1 MVDLLCGERG
11 IVPYE
16 PPMGIKSSAAADGG
30 KVGGPLRN
38 QPGDQSMYCPF
49 FGLQE
54 KPFSIT
60 PDPRF
65 LFLSPS
71 HQEALGH
78 LLYGIEERKGFIS
91 VTGEVGTG
99 KTLLCRALLDRLG
112 SDVRTALIFNSFL
125 SEMELLRSINEDFGI
140 SQGGATRK
148 ELIDLLNNY
157 LIGEFSAGRNAVLI
171 IDEAQNLAPPVLEQ
185 IRMLSNLETER
196 GKLLQIV
203 LVGQP
208 ELRQQLGRP
217 ELRQLNQRIAL
228 RYHIQPF
235 NRQET
240 VDYINHRLVVAGSHG
255 GVKFSRRALS
265 AIYRLSAGVPR
276 KINLLC
282 DRAMLSAYVHES
294 NLIEH
299 THVRQASHELAGQDG
314 GASRPAA
321 RDRSRYRLL
330 IMQGLFLGLALTVGG
345 GTWLGLNWSKI
356 LEVLVV
362 MPGEMTGTSAK
373 ALIAS
378 SDGAA
383 EPPKDV
389 QIAKLPETSGDHA
402 PPQDQLD
409 SPPLTGNG
417 MSGETSTSGEAVE
430 GLTRSIA
437 GISGFSPAGLLG
449 EVLLRALLVEFR
461 RDLQQRGAS
470 AKPTL
475 VHVASGFGL
484 EMLPIRI
491 DLNRLKQFRVACL
504 VETASS
510 PASEPTLLIVR
521 GVSAEGVELTDASGV
536 IRRLGDAEF
545 AKHWFGQAYL
555 FHRRGLELRQ
565 ILSRG
570 KQNPE
575 VRMLQ
580 RRLSE
585 LGYMET
591 EPTGLFDD
599 ETTEAVR
606 RLQKEHAI
614 QVDGAAGAAT
624 KIVLYH
630 LVGRSLA
637 EVRQE

>member
-1 MVDLLCGERG
+1 
-11 IVPYE
+11 
-16 PPMGIKSSAAADGG
+16 
-30 KVGGPLRN
+30 
-38 QPGDQSMYCPF
+38 MYCPF

-78 LLYGIEERKGFIS
+78 LLYGIEERKGFIT

-140 SQGGATRK
+140 SRGGETRK
-148 ELIDLLNNY
+148 ELIDLLNQY
-157 LIGEFSAGRNAVLI
+157 VIGEFSAGRNAVLI

-203 LVGQP
+203 LIGQP
-208 ELRQQLGRP
+208 ELRQQLARP

-235 NRQET
+235 NRQES

-265 AIYRLSAGVPR
+265 AIYRLSAGIPR

-299 THVRQASHELAGQDG
+299 THVRQASHELEGQHG
-314 GASRPAA
+314 GAFRPVA
-321 RDRSRYRLL
+321 RDLSRHRLL
-330 IMQGLFLGLALTVGG
+330 IRQGLFLGLALTVGG

-356 LEVLVV
+356 PELLVV

-373 ALIAS
+373 ALIAP

-383 EPPKDV
+383 EPPEDV

-409 SPPLTGNG
+409 SPPLTSDGR
-417 MSGETSTSGEAVE
+417 SGETLTSEEVVEA
-430 GLTRSIA
+430 LTRNIA

-470 AKPTL
+470 AKTTL

-484 EMLPIRI
+484 EMLPLRI

-504 VETASS
+504 VETVSS

-521 GVSAEGVELTDASGV
+521 GVSADGVELTDASGV

-545 AKHWFGQAYL
+545 AKSWFGQAYL

-591 EPTGLFDD
+591 EPSGLFDD

-614 QVDGAAGAAT
+614 QVDGAAGPAT

>member
-1 MVDLLCGERG
+1 
-11 IVPYE
+11 
-16 PPMGIKSSAAADGG
+16 
-30 KVGGPLRN
+30 
-38 QPGDQSMYCPF
+38 MYCPF

-78 LLYGIEERKGFIS
+78 LLYGIEERKGFIT

-112 SDVRTALIFNSFL
+112 RHVRTALIFNSFL
-125 SEMELLRSINEDFGI
+125 SEIELLRSINEDFGI
-140 SQGGATRK
+140 PQRGATRK
-148 ELIDLLNNY
+148 ELIDLLNQY

-171 IDEAQNLAPPVLEQ
+171 IDEAQNLASPVLEQ

-203 LVGQP
+203 LIGQP
-208 ELRQQLGRP
+208 ELRAQLCRP

-235 NRQET
+235 TRQET
-240 VDYINHRLVVAGSHG
+240 EDYINHRLVVAGSHG

-265 AIYRLSAGVPR
+265 TIYRLSDGIPR

-282 DRAMLSAYVHES
+282 DRALLSAYVHET
-294 NLIEH
+294 NLIDH
-299 THVRQASHELAGQDG
+299 THVRQASLELEGQEG
-314 GASRPAA
+314 GAPRPVA
-321 RDRSRYRLL
+321 RDMSRHRFL
-330 IMQGLFLGLALTVGG
+330 IMQGLLLGLALTVGG
-345 GTWLGLNWSKI
+345 GTWLGMKWSKI
-356 LEVLVV
+356 LEFLVV
-362 MPGEMTGTSAK
+362 MPAEMTETSAK
-373 ALIAS
+373 TLIAS
-378 SDGAA
+378 SDGPAKPA
-383 EPPKDV
+383 KDPPMARL
-389 QIAKLPETSGDHA
+389 QETSGDHVSPQA
-402 PPQDQLD
+402 PTG
-409 SPPLTGNG
+409 SPPLT
-417 MSGETSTSGEAVE
+417 SGETMTSGEAVE
-430 GLTRSIA
+430 TPTQSIV
-437 GISGFSPAGLLG
+437 GISGFAPASLPG

-461 RDLQQRGAS
+461 RDPQQPGAS
-470 AKPTL
+470 AKTTL
-475 VHVASGFGL
+475 VSVASGFGL

-521 GVSAEGVELTDASGV
+521 GVSADGVELTDASGV

-545 AKHWFGQAYL
+545 AKSWFGQAYL

-591 EPTGLFDD
+591 EPSGLFDD
-599 ETTEAVR
+599 DTTEAVR

>member
-1 MVDLLCGERG
+1 
-11 IVPYE
+11 
-16 PPMGIKSSAAADGG
+16 MGLKWSAAADGG
-30 KVGGPLRN
+30 KAGGPLSN

-78 LLYGIEERKGFIS
+78 LFYGIEERKGFII

-112 SDVRTALIFNSFL
+112 GHVRTALIFNSFL
-125 SEMELLRSINEDFGI
+125 SEIELLRSINEDFGI
-140 SQGGATRK
+140 PQGGATRK
-148 ELIDLLNNY
+148 ELIDLLNQY
-157 LIGEFSAGRNAVLI
+157 LIGEFTAGRNAVLI

-203 LVGQP
+203 LIGQP

-217 ELRQLNQRIAL
+217 ALRQLNQRIAL

-235 NRQET
+235 TRQET
-240 VDYINHRLVVAGSHG
+240 EDYINHRLVVAGSHG

-265 AIYRLSAGVPR
+265 TIYRLSEGIPR

-282 DRAMLSAYVHES
+282 DRAMLSAYAHET
-294 NLIEH
+294 NLIDH
-299 THVRQASHELAGQDG
+299 THVRQASVELEGQERSAPHP
-314 GASRPAA
+314 GARAMSRPQF
-321 RDRSRYRLL
+321 L
-330 IMQGLFLGLALTVGG
+330 IIQGLLLGLVLTVGG
-345 GTWLGLNWSKI
+345 GTWLGIRWSKI
-356 LEVLVV
+356 IESLVSIR
-362 MPGEMTGTSAK
+362 GEFAETSAK
-373 ALIAS
+373 ALMVPS
-378 SDGAA
+378 ENAA
-383 EPPKDV
+383 DPLKDV
-389 QIAKLPETSGDHA
+389 QAAKLPETNGEYA
-402 PPQDQLD
+402 FPQDQLD
-409 SPPLTGNG
+409 SPSPTRDG
-417 MSGETSTSGEAVE
+417 MSGETSTSEETVEA
-430 GLTRSIA
+430 LTRSVA
-437 GISGFSPAGLLG
+437 GISRFPPAGLLG
-449 EVLLRALLVEFR
+449 EVLLRALLMEFR
-461 RDLQQRGAS
+461 RDLLQRGSSPKA
-470 AKPTL
+470 TL
-475 VHVASGFGL
+475 VSVASSFGL

-491 DLNRLKQFRVACL
+491 ELNRLKQFRVACL
-504 VETASS
+504 VETTASQ
-510 PASEPTLLIVR
+510 ASESTLLIVR
-521 GVSAEGVELTDASGV
+521 GISADGVELTDASGV

-545 AKHWFGQAYL
+545 VKRWFGQTYL
-555 FHRRGLELRQ
+555 FYRRGLELRH

-575 VRMLQ
+575 VRLLQ
-580 RRLSE
+580 QRLNE
-585 LGYMET
+585 VGYMEA
-591 EPTGLFDD
+591 EPSGLFDD
-599 ETTEAVR
+599 GTSEAVR

-614 QVDGAAGAAT
+614 QVDGAVGPAT

-637 EVRQE
+637 EVQQE

>member
-1 MVDLLCGERG
+1 MVDLLWGERG
-11 IVPYE
+11 IAPYE

-78 LLYGIEERKGFIS
+78 LLYGIEERKGFIT

-148 ELIDLLNNY
+148 ELIDLLNQY

-203 LVGQP
+203 LIGQP
-208 ELRQQLGRP
+208 ELRQQLARP

-235 NRQET
+235 NRQES

-265 AIYRLSAGVPR
+265 AIYRLSAGIPR

-299 THVRQASHELAGQDG
+299 THVRQASHELEGQHG
-314 GASRPAA
+314 GAFRPIA
-321 RDRSRYRLL
+321 RDMSRHRLL
-330 IMQGLFLGLALTVGG
+330 IRQGLFLGLALTVGG

-356 LEVLVV
+356 LEFLVV

-373 ALIAS
+373 ALIAP

-409 SPPLTGNG
+409 SPPLTSDG
-417 MSGETSTSGEAVE
+417 MSGETLTSGEAVE
-430 GLTRSIA
+430 ALTRSIA

-470 AKPTL
+470 AKTTL
-475 VHVASGFGL
+475 VDVASGFGL
-484 EMLPIRI
+484 EMLPLRI

-504 VETASS
+504 VETVSS

-521 GVSAEGVELTDASGV
+521 GVSADGVELTDASGV

-545 AKHWFGQAYL
+545 AKSWFGQTYL

-591 EPTGLFDD
+591 EPSGLFDD

-614 QVDGAAGAAT
+614 QVDGAAGPAT

>member
-1 MVDLLCGERG
+1 
-11 IVPYE
+11 
-16 PPMGIKSSAAADGG
+16 
-30 KVGGPLRN
+30 
-38 QPGDQSMYCPF
+38 MYCPF

-54 KPFSIT
+54 KPFSLT

-78 LLYGIEERKGFIS
+78 LLYGIEERKGFIA

-99 KTLLCRALLDRLG
+99 KTLLCRALLNRLG
-112 SDVRTALIFNSFL
+112 AHVRTALIFNSFL
-125 SEMELLRSINEDFGI
+125 SETELLHSINEDFGI
-140 SQGGATRK
+140 PQRGATRK
-148 ELIDLLNNY
+148 ELIDLLNQY
-157 LIGEFSAGRNAVLI
+157 LIAEFSASRNAVLI

-208 ELRQQLGRP
+208 ELRQQLGHP
-217 ELRQLNQRIAL
+217 ALRQLNQRIAL
-228 RYHIQPF
+228 RYHIRPF
-235 NRQET
+235 SRQET
-240 VDYINHRLVVAGSHG
+240 EDYINHRLVVAGSHG

-265 AIYRLSAGVPR
+265 TLYRLSEGIPR

-282 DRAMLSAYVHES
+282 DRAMLSAYVHET
-294 NLIEH
+294 NLIGH
-299 THVRQASHELAGQDG
+299 AHVRQASVELAGQAG
-314 GASRPAA
+314 GAPRPGA
-321 RDRSRYRLL
+321 REMARHRLL
-330 IMQGLFLGLALTVGG
+330 IVQGLLLGLVLTVGG
-345 GTWLGLNWSKI
+345 GTWLGMRWSKI
-356 LEVLVV
+356 PEFLVLLR
-362 MPGEMTGTSAK
+362 GEMAETSAK
-373 ALIAS
+373 ALMAP
-378 SDGAA
+378 SDNAV
-383 EPPKDV
+383 EPQKDA
-389 QIAKLPETSGDHA
+389 QMAKLPEMNGEHA
-402 PPQDQLD
+402 PPQGQLD
-409 SPPLTGNG
+409 AASLTGEG
-417 MSGETSTSGEAVE
+417 VSGGTSTSGVTVDA
-430 GLTRSIA
+430 LTQSVA
-437 GISGFSPAGLLG
+437 GSSDTSPAGLPG
-449 EVLLRALLVEFR
+449 EVLLRALLMEFR
-461 RDLQQRGAS
+461 RDLLQRVSS

-475 VHVASGFGL
+475 DSVASNFGL

-504 VETASS
+504 VEMTASQ
-510 PASEPTLLIVR
+510 ASGPTLLIVR
-521 GVSAEGVELTDASGV
+521 GVSADGVELSDASGL

-545 AKHWFGQAYL
+545 VNSWFGQTYL

-575 VRMLQ
+575 VRALQ
-580 RRLSE
+580 QRLSE

-591 EPTGLFDD
+591 EPSGLFDD

-614 QVDGAAGAAT
+614 QVDGSAGPAT